1 MHCTL
6 EVCVDSTA
14 SALAAKRGGAD
25 RLELCAD
32 LIIGGTT
39 PSPALL
45 RQVKAE
51 TGLPVRAL
59 IRPRFGDFCYDR
71 YELAQMAECAAELVA
86 AGADGIVTGVLTP
99 AGALDTDA
107 LRPIYAAARQAAEK
121 AHRTV
126 DCTLHRAFDVCCD
139 PFAALEAAKQ
149 LGLAT
154 ILTSGQAASAPQ
166 GAALLRQ
173 LVEAAG
179 GFKVQP
185 QKLVSGGPMMGFAI
199 FGLDV
204 PTTKTTSSLLCLGK
218 DEVAEFEP
226 LACISCGRC
235 VEACPEKLIPSR
247 LAKFS
252 EHGQKDEFERWHGLE
267 CIECG
272 SCSYV
277 CPSRR
282 QVAQSVK
289 TMKKLVLADKRKKK

>member
-1 MHCTL
+1 MNYTL

-71 YELAQMAECAAELVA
+71 YELAQMAECAAELIA

-185 QKLVSGGPMMGFAI
+185 EKLVSGGPMMGFAI

>member
-1 MHCTL
+1 MNYTL

-179 GFKVQP
+179 QEVEILVGAGVSAVNIPALAAQTGARAFHLSGKQVLDSRMTFRRQGVPMGLPGF
-185 QKLVSGGPMMGFAI
+185 S
-199 FGLDV
+199 
-204 PTTKTTSSLLCLGK
+204 
-218 DEVAEFEP
+218 EFE
-226 LACISCGRC
+226 IWQT
-235 VEACPEKLIPSR
+235 
-247 LAKFS
+247 S
-252 EHGQKDEFERWHGLE
+252 EENIRAARTALDAL
-267 CIECG
+267 
-272 SCSYV
+272 
-277 CPSRR
+277 
-282 QVAQSVK
+282 
-289 TMKKLVLADKRKKK
+289 